1 MVVVAAHGR
10 IQLCLGALYGL
21 QLLLAVG
28 TAEAERALRL
38 SAAVL
43 GLLLCSSQHMP
54 RAACACMGIGQ
65 GSGRTARWFQ
75 SGHLR
80 TIASMIMGD
89 VDVRVGGVGSTLGIM
104 DGDRPE
110 YPI

>member
-1 MVVVAAHGR
+1 MVLSSSKLA
-10 IQLCLGALYGL
+10 LSDGAPEDRPDGGVESARSRSGL
-21 QLLLAVG
+21 AGHCVG
-28 TAEAERALRL
+28 
-38 SAAVL
+38 

-80 TIASMIMGD
+80 TIASMMGD
-89 VDVRVGGVGSTLGIM
+89 VAVAVGGVGSTLGIL
-104 DGDRPE
+104 DGDRLDH
-110 YPI
+110 PI